1 MHHKERKINM
11 EKKEIITVTK
21 NEKNSAKRMAAYV
34 LAIAKHAKDKE
45 AK

>member
-1 MHHKERKINM
+1 M

-21 NEKNSAKRMAAYV
+21 NEKNSAKRMAAYA

>member
-1 MHHKERKINM
+1 MHYKERKKKM

-21 NEKNSAKRMAAYV
+21 NEENLAKRMAAYA
-34 LAIAKHAKDKE
+34 LAIAKGCKNKE